1 MSPRTR
7 RCPTPSRPG
16 RSPFSSSAPS
26 PAADAG
32 PAADSAQPRSSHRYN
47 GASGRAD
54 SLASGRRAHPTRG
67 DASMRPGSGGIIA
80 SSSMAASLAVAAIIA
95 APTRATAQAKR
106 DAQGAWGGK
115 TKGVVRYADVN
126 GIKLYYEIAGTGR
139 PLVLLH
145 GGLGAIEM
153 FGPNLA
159 ALAQGR
165 QVIAVD
171 LQGHGRTADI
181 DRPLSVDLMADD
193 IAALIK
199 YLKLDGA
206 DILGYS
212 LGGGVALQTAIRHP
226 EVVRKLVVVSTPF
239 RRNGFY
245 PAILAQQGQVGPA
258 MAEAM
263 KQTPMYQLYASIAP
277 RPEDW
282 PRLLGKIGEAM
293 KQDFDFSQQIAG
305 IKATTLIVAADA
317 DIFPPSHAV
326 ELFGLLGGGQRDGGW
341 DGAGRPKSRLAILP
355 GLTHYTIFS
364 APALAA
370 TVIPFLDEPAT
381 R

>member
-1 MSPRTR
+1 M
-7 RCPTPSRPG
+7 
-16 RSPFSSSAPS
+16 RSAFGKATVS
-26 PAADAG
+26 
-32 PAADSAQPRSSHRYN
+32 N
-47 GASGRAD
+47 G
-54 SLASGRRAHPTRG
+54 
-67 DASMRPGSGGIIA
+67 
-80 SSSMAASLAVAAIIA
+80 MAALLVLAAIIA
-95 APTRATAQAKR
+95 TPTRTPAQAKR

-115 TKGVVRYADVN
+115 TKGVGRYADVN
-126 GIKLYYEIAGTGR
+126 GIRLYYETAGTGR

-159 ALAQGR
+159 ALARGR

-181 DRPLSVDLMADD
+181 DRPLSVELMADD

-199 YLKLDGA
+199 HLKLDGA
-206 DILGYS
+206 DLMGYS

-239 RRNGFY
+239 RRDAFY
-245 PAILAQQGQVGPA
+245 PDILAQQGQVGPA

-263 KQTPMYQLYASIAP
+263 KQTPMYQLYASLAP

-293 KQDFDFSQQIAG
+293 KQDFDFSKQIAG
-305 IKATTLIVAADA
+305 IQATTLIVAADA
-317 DIFPPSHAV
+317 DIFPPAHAV

-341 DGAGRPKSRLAILP
+341 DGSGRPKSRLAILP
-355 GLTHYTIFS
+355 GLTHYTMFN
-364 APALAA
+364 APALAT
-370 TVIPFLDEPAT
+370 TVIPFLDEPAPSGH
-381 R
+381 